1 MRDAQLYYIGR
12 DTIGAGAIRPLFLYR
27 SDGSERNAFMTN
39 AERDYIIRY
48 RQSGKS
54 CAEIARVLGL
64 SANTE
69 KSFCQRNRIAPNTQA
84 KLPALSETVC
94 LCCGE
99 KVELQPH
106 RKPKRFC
113 SDACRLR
120 WWHAHRDREKNAVDR
135 RLQRTDPA
143 KPGMGIRRGIRGF
156 WSDRYEGNAPGI
168 SADAE
173 RMPRREDRPDS
184 GQVHLPFRSEYAGT
198 AEYGTRTEGAGHRR
212 LF

>member
-1 MRDAQLYYIGR
+1 
-12 DTIGAGAIRPLFLYR
+12 
-27 SDGSERNAFMTN
+27 MTN

-64 SANTE
+64 SANTV

-99 KVELQPH
+99 KVKQQPH

-113 SDACRLR
+113 SDACRLH
-120 WWHAHRDREKNAVDR
+120 WWHSHRDMEKNAVDR
-135 RLQRTDPA
+135 RCFSCGRVFRSSREQKYCSHAVISKRDLEGTRMSAMLTQEQFDREA
-143 KPGMGIRRGIRGF
+143 GF
-156 WSDRYEGNAPGI
+156 RLSLSIMNCLMEENLLTQKEY
-168 SADAE
+168 
-173 RMPRREDRPDS
+173 
-184 GQVHLPFRSEYAGT
+184 GQVERILARKLSPVWAGLPDIIKDKSA
-198 AEYGTRTEGAGHRR
+198 
-212 LF
+212 